1 MFFKVVQNLKKLYFS
16 VLERFMKQLY
26 LGILVLSLTSCKYFD
41 VKKTSSEAIL
51 KEKLETFDWN
61 DVDEYPSF
69 SFCDSLIEKQAV
81 KQCFENYITRNIL
94 ENLEKEK
101 LVVTHDVSDTIELD
115 FQISEKGAITLS
127 DFEVDS
133 LTLRE
138 IPDIK
143 SLIQN
148 SIGALP
154 KIYPATKQGQ
164 QVKTKFEL
172 PLVIHVK

>member
-1 MFFKVVQNLKKLYFS
+1 
-16 VLERFMKQLY
+16 MKQLY

-51 KEKLETFDWN
+51 KEKLETFNWN

-81 KQCFENYITRNIL
+81 KNCFENYITKNIL
-94 ENLEKEK
+94 NFLENER
-101 LVVTHDVSDTIELD
+101 LVVTRDVNDTITLN
-115 FQISEKGAITLS
+115 FQISDTGKIVLS
-127 DFEVDS
+127 DFDVDS
-133 LTLRE
+133 VTVQE
-138 IPDIK
+138 IPEIK

-148 SIGALP
+148 SIQALP

-172 PLVIHVK
+172 PLVIHVE